1 MFTVI
6 SWCTQSYK
14 HLAEGLAEDCEKF
27 GYPFHLYEIDR
38 EYPNLVK
45 AWCNHPKIIRRGV
58 EDFGTILFLD
68 VECRI
73 VRPIPEH
80 WRAPLVSVRKPPQG
94 FWIKYNTGTVMADR
108 DCIPWL
114 DAWIHVIEEWDM
126 ANLAEGVF
134 IEWPNDICDE
144 LAFSAAVT
152 ALRVK
157 LNTPQLEYLD
167 RSSDAE
173 IARGLWKNAHTIIQ
187 HPTIHHWVKEQNA
200 LECKKLF
207 VQNYGGDPNEV
218 MSLFSDERGVMEM
231 HDWRFDLTNRIY
243 APCEYWEEH
252 RRPWVDDAVY
262 LSAGQ
267 R

>member
-1 MFTVI
+1 
-6 SWCTQSYK
+6 
-14 HLAEGLAEDCEKF
+14 
-27 GYPFHLYEIDR
+27 
-38 EYPNLVK
+38 
-45 AWCNHPKIIRRGV
+45 
-58 EDFGTILFLD
+58 
-68 VECRI
+68 
-73 VRPIPEH
+73 
-80 WRAPLVSVRKPPQG
+80 
-94 FWIKYNTGTVMADR
+94 MADR

-126 ANLAEGVF
+126 ANLAEEVF

-173 IARGLWKNAHTIIQ
+173 IARGLWKNAHTVIQ
-187 HPTIHHWVKEQNA
+187 HPTIHHWVKERNA

-207 VQNYGGDPNEV
+207 LQNYGGDPNEV
-218 MSLFSDERGVMEM
+218 MSLFSAKRGVMELN
-231 HDWRFDLTNRIY
+231 DWRFDLTNRTY

-252 RRPWVDDAVY
+252 RRPWIDDAVY